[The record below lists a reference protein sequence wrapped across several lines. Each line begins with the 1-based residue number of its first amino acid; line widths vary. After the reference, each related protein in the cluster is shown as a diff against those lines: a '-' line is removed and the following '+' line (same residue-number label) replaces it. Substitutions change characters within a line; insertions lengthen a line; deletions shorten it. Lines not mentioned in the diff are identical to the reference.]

1 MTFRPDDYAF
11 KNRLGCGPAL
21 PRVLFD
27 LALRKREF
35 RF

>member
-11 KNRLGCGPAL
+11 KPFGLRSGP
-21 PRVLFD
+21 PESLFD
-27 LALRKREF
+27 LALLQREF